1 MLLLRIFKNKFF
13 IVTLIFLVWVIFFAQ
28 YDIISQRK
36 QRDEL
41 NEMMNKI
48 EYLESEIT
56 RLKEEKI
63 KLEKDP
69 ATLEKYAREKYFMKS
84 PQEEVFVFD
93 TVQNG
98 AIKDSNNN

>member
-48 EYLESEIT
+48 EYLEGEIT
-56 RLKEEKI
+56 RLKEEKT

-69 ATLEKYAREKYFMKS
+69 ATIEKYAREKYFMKS

-93 TVQNG
+93 TVQV
-98 AIKDSNNN
+98 ALKKDSIKR